1 MIKGLIITHGNL
13 GKELVAVAEGILE
26 EKVDIDCVS
35 FDWREDGTGAV
46 NRVEH
51 YLAQHRDSNIVI
63 FTDMFGGSPTNICYK
78 FNRKNIEI
86 ITGVNLP
93 GLLKFLTYKDKD
105 IPFKEFVKLIKKEAI
120 EGINII
126 SEFLGEKKK

>member
-1 MIKGLIITHGNL
+1 MIKGLIITHGNF
-13 GKELVAVAEGILE
+13 GKELVAVAAEILE
-26 EKVDIDCVS
+26 EKVDIDSFS
-35 FDWREDGTGAV
+35 FDWKEDGTGTV

-51 YLAQHRDSNIVI
+51 YLEQNQHNNIVI

-78 FNRKNIEI
+78 FNRKNLEI

-105 IPFKEFVKLIKKEAI
+105 IPFKELVKLIKKEAI